1 MLRITST
8 SFRFIK
14 IRYCICFANNTY
26 LRKDFDVGLDF
37 RVEFTSNGL
46 FEIDVSALRSFYA
59 MQVSWKLYTDLL
71 IVQEL
76 RTSMIFI
83 ESIAHRSIPPG

>member
-14 IRYCICFANNTY
+14 IRYCISFANNTY

-37 RVEFTSNGL
+37 RVEFASNGL
-46 FEIDVSALRSFYA
+46 IEIDVCALRFFYA
-59 MQVSWKLYTDLL
+59 MQVSWKLYTDLSD
-71 IVQEL
+71 
-76 RTSMIFI
+76 RTRITHKYDI
-83 ESIAHRSIPPG
+83 Y